1 MHLDGEYIKGDIDNY
16 NLSVI
21 IYQFLFRMD
30 LPSKDKLFFC
40 VHAVF
45 FFIF

>member
-21 IYQFLFRMD
+21 IYNL
-30 LPSKDKLFFC
+30 S
-40 VHAVF
+40 
-45 FFIF
+45 IFVSHGSAFKR